1 MKNWYSIKSMS
12 DEVVSISIHDEI
24 GYWGVSAKE
33 FINELMQYPD
43 AKSINLSVHSPGG
56 EMIDG
61 FAIYNVLKSHPA
73 TVHGYVEGVAASM
86 ASVIL
91 MAADTISMPENAF
104 IMIHNPS
111 GGAWG
116 GSDELRHMADLMDK
130 FKASA
135 LAIYQKRTQL
145 PEDEL
150 SEMLDSETWMNGHEA
165 MTKRFVDT
173 VTDAVEVAAKVT
185 GFDKHF
191 KNMPIANNH
200 ADISTINNIKD
211 FERYLRD
218 AGGLSKGVATA
229 LASRAKAVFRSDSDN
244 KPSEGLAEIHNAMM
258 RMKVPESLTK

>member
-12 DEVVSISIHDEI
+12 KEVVSISIHDEI
-24 GYWGVSAKE
+24 GCWGISAKD
-33 FINELMQYPD
+33 FIDELMQYPD
-43 AKSINLSVHSPGG
+43 AKSINLSIHSPGG

-73 TVHGYVEGVAASM
+73 TVHGHVEGIAASM

-116 GSDELRHMADLMDK
+116 DSEDLRHMADLMDK

-150 SEMLDSETWMNGHEA
+150 SEMLDYETWMNGHEA
-165 MTKRFVDT
+165 MAKGFVDT
-173 VTDAVEVAAKVT
+173 VTDAVEVAAKVN

-191 KNMPIANNH
+191 KNMPVNNDH
-200 ADISTINNIKD
+200 KSVKAIDTIKD

-218 AGGLSKGVATA
+218 AGGLSKGLATA
-229 LASRAKAVFRSDSDN
+229 LTSRAKAIFQSDSEP
-244 KPSEGLAEIHNAMM
+244 KPSEGLTEIHAALK
-258 RMKVPESLTK
+258 RMKVPENLTK